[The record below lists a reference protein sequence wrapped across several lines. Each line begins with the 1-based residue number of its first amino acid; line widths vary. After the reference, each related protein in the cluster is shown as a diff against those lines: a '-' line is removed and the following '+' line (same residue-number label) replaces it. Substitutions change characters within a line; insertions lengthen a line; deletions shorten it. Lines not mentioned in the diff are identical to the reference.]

1 MKAPV
6 LFLLSICFF
15 LLIGENYAHGRNH
28 QNNSARITA
37 DRGQSIHKA
46 EVPITDRAVK
56 LCRDIRLIDKNL
68 EFFNVENEDEDF
80 VFSKKSVVLVSYF
93 ITLATIFCFGYSFTT
108 LKNRLPFCTHFSYTS
123 SHLYLQQSVLRI

>member
-15 LLIGENYAHGRNH
+15 LLVGESYAHGRNH

-37 DRGQSIHKA
+37 DRYESIHKA
-46 EVPITDRAVK
+46 EVQLTDRAV
-56 LCRDIRLIDKNL
+56 RLINDVRLADKNL

-123 SHLYLQQSVLRI
+123 SHLYLQQRVLRI